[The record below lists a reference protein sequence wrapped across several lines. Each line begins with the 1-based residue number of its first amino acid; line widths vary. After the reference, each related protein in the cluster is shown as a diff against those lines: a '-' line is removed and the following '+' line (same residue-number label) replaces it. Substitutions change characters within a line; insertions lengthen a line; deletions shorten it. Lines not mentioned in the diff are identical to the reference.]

1 MKTITLTVF
10 AFAFTFITA
19 LAAEPEPKK
28 IGWFEPVVKDIE
40 GWKVSVDPKLLEG
53 EFAKDGEL
61 ALKMLA
67 NHLQRIIILMPEQQ
81 LTDLRKIGIWLE
93 HKHPELGAMQYHP
106 GADWLMKKGYH
117 PDLVKKVH
125 IPVASAL
132 YSKGYMLKQP
142 AVILHELAHGYH
154 DQVLSFDQ
162 PEILAAFDAAVKRGN
177 YEKVML
183 FDGREVKHYALTNH
197 KEYFAEATEAFLYRN
212 DFYPFVAAELKIH
225 DPKIYELLGQIWQA
239 APVKK

>member
-1 MKTITLTVF
+1 MKFFPILL
-10 AFAFTFITA
+10 A
-19 LAAEPEPKK
+19 LAVMAAAESETKK

-53 EFAKDGEL
+53 EHAKDGEL

-81 LTDLRKIGIWLE
+81 LADLRKIGIWIE

-117 PDLVKKVH
+117 PDLVKRVH

-132 YSKGYMLKQP
+132 YSKGNMLKQP

-154 DQVLSFDQ
+154 DQVLSFDHKG
-162 PEILAAFDAAVKRGN
+162 ILEAFQAAEKRGD

-197 KEYFAEATEAFLYRN
+197 KEYFAEATEAYLYRN
-212 DFYPFVAAELKIH
+212 DFYPFVSAELKIH
-225 DPKIYELLGQIWQA
+225 DPKAHELMEQIWKADA
-239 APVKK
+239 AKK

>member
-1 MKTITLTVF
+1 MRSITLTL
-10 AFAFTFITA
+10 A
-19 LAAEPEPKK
+19 LVLSLIPTIKAEPETKK

-53 EFAKDGEL
+53 EHAKDGEL

-81 LTDLRKIGIWLE
+81 LADLRKIGIWIE

-125 IPVASAL
+125 IPIASAL

-154 DQVLSFDQ
+154 DQVLSFDHKG
-162 PEILAAFDAAVKRGN
+162 ILEAFQAAEKRGD

-197 KEYFAEATEAFLYRN
+197 KEYFAEATEAYLYRN
-212 DFYPFVAAELKIH
+212 DFYPFVSAELKIH
-225 DPKIYELLGQIWQA
+225 DPKAHELMEQIWKADA
-239 APVKK
+239 AKK

>member
-1 MKTITLTVF
+1 MKFFPILLALAV
-10 AFAFTFITA
+10 TA
-19 LAAEPEPKK
+19 AAEPETKK

-53 EFAKDGEL
+53 EHAEEGEL
-61 ALKMLA
+61 ALKLLA

-81 LTDLRKIGIWLE
+81 LADLRKIGIWIE
-93 HKHPELGAMQYHP
+93 HKHPELGNMQYHP
-106 GADWLMKKGYH
+106 SADWLAGKGYH

-125 IPVASAL
+125 IPVASQIF
-132 YSKGYMLKQP
+132 SKKNMLKQP

-154 DQVLSFDQ
+154 DLTLGFDHAG
-162 PEILAAFDAAVKRGN
+162 IIAAFQAAKKRGD
-177 YEKVML
+177 YENVL
-183 FDGREVKHYALTNH
+183 HVNGGETKHYALTDH

-225 DPKIYELLGQIWQA
+225 DPVMFELMGQIWGEPA
-239 APVKK
+239 KP

>member
-1 MKTITLTVF
+1 MKNLSII
-10 AFAFTFITA
+10 FITA
-19 LAAEPEPKK
+19 LTSFTGFAVEPETKQ

-53 EFAKDGEL
+53 EHAKDGEL

-81 LTDLRKIGIWLE
+81 LADLRKIGIWVE
-93 HKHPELGAMQYHP
+93 HKHPELGSMQYHP
-106 GADWLMKKGYH
+106 GKDWLVKKGYH

-154 DQVLSFDQ
+154 DQ
-162 PEILAAFDAAVKRGN
+162 ILTFEHKGILEAFQAAEKRGN

-183 FDGREVKHYALTNH
+183 YDGREAKHYALTNH
-197 KEYFAEATEAFLYRN
+197 KEYFAEATEAYLYRN
-212 DFYPFVAAELKIH
+212 DFYPFVSGELKVH
-225 DPKIYELLGQIWQA
+225 DSKGYELMEQIWKADA
-239 APVKK
+239 AKK

>member
-1 MKTITLTVF
+1 MRFIFLFF
-10 AFAFTFITA
+10 AFVITA
-19 LAAEPEPKK
+19 TAETKK

-53 EFAKDGEL
+53 EHAKDGEL

-67 NHLQRIIILMPEQQ
+67 NHLQRIIILMPEKQ
-81 LTDLRKIGIWLE
+81 LADLRKIGIWLE
-93 HKHPELGAMQYHP
+93 HKHPELGNMQYHP
-106 GADWLMKKGYH
+106 GADWLAGKGYH

-132 YSKGYMLKQP
+132 YSKGNMLKQP

-154 DQVLSFDQ
+154 DQVLGF
-162 PEILAAFDAAVKRGN
+162 EHKGILEAFQAAEKRGD

-197 KEYFAEATEAFLYRN
+197 KEYFAEATEAYLYRN
-212 DFYPFVAAELKIH
+212 DFYPFVSAELKIH
-225 DPKIYELLGQIWQA
+225 DPKAHELMEQIWKADA
-239 APVKK
+239 AKK

>member
-1 MKTITLTVF
+1 MKKITLTIAI
-10 AFAFTFITA
+10 AFSVITG
-19 LAAEPEPKK
+19 LAAEPETKK

-53 EFAKDGEL
+53 EHAKEGEL

-67 NHLQRIIILMPEQQ
+67 NHLQRIIILMPEKQ
-81 LTDLRKIGIWLE
+81 LADMQKIGIWLE
-93 HKHPELGAMQYHP
+93 HKHPELGNMQYHP
-106 GADWLMKKGYH
+106 GKDWLVQKGYH

-132 YSKGYMLKQP
+132 YSKSYMLKQP

-154 DQVLSFDQ
+154 DQVLSFEN
-162 PEILAAFDAAVKRGN
+162 PKVLAAFDAAVKLGN

-183 FDGREVKHYALTNH
+183 FNGKETKHYALTNH

-212 DFYPFVAAELKIH
+212 DFYPFVSAELKVH
-225 DPKIYELLGQIWQA
+225 DPKAHELMEQIWQA
-239 APVKK
+239 SAPSK